1 MMGQTIAENEAAK
14 QRTFELVDNFLSKV
28 AKLI

>member
-1 MMGQTIAENEAAK
+1 MSQTSAEEEAAK
-14 QRTFELVDNFLSKV
+14 QRTFLLVDNFLSKV